1 VTAWALAGFGDEID
15 ADPRVQLAVL
25 AAVGCRHIEVRSAWG
40 TNVSELSD
48 EGLERLAALVDTA
61 GMAVS
66 AIAYPVGKSDIEADD
81 EHRFERALRAA
92 DVLRARYVRVFTFQ
106 HDGRPAES
114 VRDAVLRRMSAL
126 ADRARRAGVVLVA
139 ENEVGVYG
147 DRPERLADVVESV
160 DSPALRVA
168 WDAGNFVRVGLRP
181 FEDAYPLLAAH
192 LAYLQ
197 VKDAVYGG
205 GSVPAGAGD
214 GQLPQTIRAL
224 ADTGFD
230 GFASLEPHLTSSGRL
245 AGFSGPERF
254 GAAARAFAALASE
267 HGIELT

>member
-1 VTAWALAGFGDEID
+1 
-15 ADPRVQLAVL
+15 
-25 AAVGCRHIEVRSAWG
+25 
-40 TNVSELSD
+40 
-48 EGLERLAALVDTA
+48 
-61 GMAVS
+61 
-66 AIAYPVGKSDIEADD
+66 
-81 EHRFERALRAA
+81 
-92 DVLRARYVRVFTFQ
+92 
-106 HDGRPAES
+106 
-114 VRDAVLRRMSAL
+114 MSAL